1 MTSGPA
7 VRASGQPEQ
16 LASLQLSAAHLQCL
30 PEEKDPARLEERD
43 RTLSAQLSPVTLSSP
58 GSVQALAQGTSIPAP
73 ARQRPWPVPQ
83 LSAFLPSVPPSEGE
97 AATGTEVEMQ
107 WPPSKGCKFSEAG
120 GAPLKGVSGP
130 RRPGKSV
137 GGCHP
142 LAAPEPVPVLGPS
155 ACGRGG
161 SGAWNAALRPA
172 LPPAS
177 AGASGPHLAS
187 IRKTAAG
194 GRVGVSRG
202 ASLGEKPSGS
212 TSSRDPPRP
221 PEWALPSLRPL
232 PLLPPGPSL
241 WAGTWGLLSL
251 RLFWAWPLA
260 TGAWSRRCLGG
271 SLLLTPPALCF
282 GSIDDGLLCPR
293 PLVCTTSFHSPEH
306 PVKSAL
312 WSLLSPGLQQL
323 TAEAGSVHLTL
334 EPRGFRAPSL
344 CQGPRGWGEGVAEAL
359 KPRPCQGR

>member
-1 MTSGPA
+1 MALAPPWPCFHPQGRPLVLWPHRPVTSGPA

-251 RLFWAWPLA
+251 LSFLGLAPGNRSLEQEMLGRLPPPHAPCFVFW
-260 TGAWSRRCLGG
+260 
-271 SLLLTPPALCF
+271 
-282 GSIDDGLLCPR
+282 
-293 PLVCTTSFHSPEH
+293 
-306 PVKSAL
+306 
-312 WSLLSPGLQQL
+312 
-323 TAEAGSVHLTL
+323 VH
-334 EPRGFRAPSL
+334 
-344 CQGPRGWGEGVAEAL
+344 
-359 KPRPCQGR
+359 